1 MAERCELSGIMALF
15 TCGIVTRHYTY
26 HSLSP
31 NAQAGATS
39 LFQCLAAL
47 SESALTTLLG
57 VAFVDYVAGRR
68 GECDVALTLLT
79 LPVLLCCRALNV
91 FPLSLVANQ
100 CRPPRQRVTCSMQ
113 TVMWFAGLRGPL
125 SFALAVTLDDQRLPL
140 PLDAGLV
147 HRVMWATLVTIAAST
162 WLMAPATAPL
172 IGSLPSLAPASRSA
186 NGLQDALLP
195 QPSPPSLLVEPDDA
209 PPFRSPQRPLKSTF
223 GETSLEA
230 GSGGATASR
239 IAVGASAE
247 PYDDAPRPHSPAR
260 YNEALEPPVLLHRLF
275 RRLDAAFLKP
285 IFGGNGSTP
294 P

>member
-1 MAERCELSGIMALF
+1 
-15 TCGIVTRHYTY
+15 
-26 HSLSP
+26 
-31 NAQAGATS
+31 
-39 LFQCLAAL
+39 
-47 SESALTTLLG
+47 
-57 VAFVDYVAGRR
+57 
-68 GECDVALTLLT
+68 
-79 LPVLLCCRALNV
+79 
-91 FPLSLVANQ
+91 
-100 CRPPRQRVTCSMQ
+100 MQ
-113 TVMWFAGLRGPL
+113 TVMWFAGLRGARAPRAPCVCATRAFWERRGAAGSWAPIVEHTLWELCCHIVHGPCDLCVGIPSTREGTHSRIRPNIDAPTHVIGSHRRRARTSVCVAAHTGPL